1 MPAAGG
7 LCGACRRPRSA
18 ALEDLHVVADAVADF
33 RQGLLQRLL
42 DLVVGALPRSEDDHF
57 PTLLGGKAQPGM
69 TGTDAVVATAFA
81 TMLANQ
87 AGGLFMGK
95 VAVGSPIGELPLLVG
110 VFELRQLIAGL
121 GGDFPGVDTLPDGP
135 VAVVGD

>member
-1 MPAAGG
+1 
-7 LCGACRRPRSA
+7 
-18 ALEDLHVVADAVADF
+18 
-33 RQGLLQRLL
+33 
-42 DLVVGALPRSEDDHF
+42 
-57 PTLLGGKAQPGM
+57 M

-87 AGGLFMGK
+87 AGGLF
-95 VAVGSPIGELPLLVG
+95 VRQIVDGSPIGELPLMVG